1 MSYLAL
7 IAAQLLYTLSDTWK
21 KAIFS
26 AQGFSASTM
35 IKPMFIGAMILAG
48 VGFVSQMYAL
58 SRMDLSR
65 TIVAMGMLAVIF
77 STIAGVVFFKES
89 INVWNGLGLV
99 LALLAIFL
107 VNIK

>member
-21 KAIFS
+21 KAIFGTE
-26 AQGFSASTM
+26 GFSAGTF
-35 IKPMFIGAMILAG
+35 IKPVFIGAMLLAG
-48 VGFVSQMYAL
+48 IGFVSQMYAL

-65 TIVAMGMLAVIF
+65 TIVVMGMLAVLF
-77 STIAGVVFFKES
+77 STAAGIIFFKET
-89 INVWNGLGLV
+89 INLWNVIGLV
-99 LALLAIFL
+99 LALAAIVL